1 MDQVYR
7 IGSVRDKV
15 LLLLRKRAK
24 AMTAGELAEVLGLPY
39 WAVKAGMEAAQLG
52 GLAVYVPGVGY
63 EIASKEHQAGM
74 NAAHAAMNVIAELA

>member
-7 IGSVRDKV
+7 IGDLRDKV

-24 AMTAGELAEVLGLPY
+24 AMTAGELTEVLGLPY
-39 WAVKAGMEAAQLG
+39 WAVKAGVEAAQLA

-63 EIASKEHQAGM
+63 EIASKEHEAGV
-74 NAAHAAMNVIAELA
+74 NKALEAIETIA

>member
-7 IGSVRDKV
+7 IGDLRDKV

-24 AMTAGELAEVLGLPY
+24 AMTAGELTEVLGLPY
-39 WAVKAGMEAAQLG
+39 WAVKAGVEAAQLS
-52 GLAVYVPGVGY
+52 GLAVYVPGKGY

-74 NAAHAAMNVIAELA
+74 NTAHAASELIA